1 MPHRAAVAQF
11 FAAGPC
17 TGHLTGCVWRVARA
31 CTVPR
36 ARAARA
42 PTCRHLQAKKIS
54 NPPARLTGCRRMIV
68 DARAKQV
75 SLGSEFPLRSSN
87 GALNGSLTRLNQ
99 GLESRWSARPGYFS
113 PGSRKPR
120 SRVPPSEAR
129 GSLYGYH
136 LRLMR

>member
-11 FAAGPC
+11 FAAHPAWVADGDAHGVR
-17 TGHLTGCVWRVARA
+17 TSASRGAAREALARA
-31 CTVPR
+31 
-36 ARAARA
+36 
-42 PTCRHLQAKKIS
+42 TCRHLQAKKNS
-54 NPPARLTGCRRMIV
+54 NPPARLSRCRRMTV

-75 SLGSEFPLRSSN
+75 SLRSEFPLRSSN

-99 GLESRWSARPGYFS
+99 GLESRWSAGPGYFS

-129 GSLYGYH
+129 GSLYDYH
-136 LRLMR
+136 LRL